1 MGQSLSPNAPV
12 AEFRRASNAPLK
24 VAATCEQRWLERLMQ
39 PLVDLPASEWG
50 GLVEFVEL
58 SKDAV

>member
-1 MGQSLSPNAPV
+1 V
-12 AEFRRASNAPLK
+12 T
-24 VAATCEQRWLERLMQ
+24 ATCEERWLERLMQ
-39 PLVDLPASEWG
+39 PLVDLPARKWG